1 MIHTRTI
8 YRVRWSLLIMRSKG
22 NVQIPYELLADLCR
36 FHLAGI
42 TDDPE
47 LETRIRVGLLA
58 KMNSTAARERYAKT
72 LPQKPKEVL

>member
-1 MIHTRTI
+1 
-8 YRVRWSLLIMRSKG
+8 MRSKG

-47 LETRIRVGLLA
+47 LEARIRVSLHA
-58 KMNSTAARERYAKT
+58 KMDSTAARERYAKN
-72 LPQKPKEVL
+72 LPQKSKEIL

>member
-36 FHLAGI
+36 LHLAGI

-47 LETRIRVGLLA
+47 LEARIRAGLRA
-58 KMNSTAARERYAKT
+58 KMDSTAARERYAKT
-72 LPQKPKEVL
+72 LPQRPKDMS

>member
-1 MIHTRTI
+1 
-8 YRVRWSLLIMRSKG
+8 MRSKG

-47 LETRIRVGLLA
+47 LEARIRVSLRA
-58 KMNSTAARERYAKT
+58 KMDSTAARERYAKN
-72 LPQKPKEVL
+72 LPQKSKEIL